1 MSGSVLDTMSAHGI
15 LGLTR
20 KITKMMLEQ
29 HGIIMTVG
37 IQAVATGEIQA
48 LAPEY
53 QVSIVV
59 DNNYSV

>member
-29 HGIIMTVG
+29 HGII
-37 IQAVATGEIQA
+37 
-48 LAPEY
+48 
-53 QVSIVV
+53 
-59 DNNYSV
+59 